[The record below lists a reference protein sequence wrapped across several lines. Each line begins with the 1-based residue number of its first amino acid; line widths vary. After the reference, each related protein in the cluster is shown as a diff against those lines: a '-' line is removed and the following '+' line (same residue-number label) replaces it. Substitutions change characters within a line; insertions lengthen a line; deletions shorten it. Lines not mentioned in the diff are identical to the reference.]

1 MKRGGTAW
9 PEQKSTSQR
18 IANLDDVATEPERY
32 QISRAEAVVAEVGSA
47 VVQAL
52 EELNRSIDRMRMD
65 VSDELIKLRGA
76 IRDRS
81 LG

>member
-1 MKRGGTAW
+1 M

-18 IANLDDVATEPERY
+18 IANLDDIATEPERY
-32 QISRAEAVVAEVGSA
+32 QISPADSVVAEVGSA

-52 EELNRSIDRMRMD
+52 EELNRSIHQMRMD

>member
-1 MKRGGTAW
+1 M

>member
-1 MKRGGTAW
+1 M

-52 EELNRSIDRMRMD
+52 EELNRSIHQMRTEI
-65 VSDELIKLRGA
+65 SDELTQLRGA